1 MIRATATLSL
11 SLSLARSLILCVF
24 FSRLT
29 QPSLAWSGGEWKI
42 GLLEKECTCKSDCN
56 LVVRMEKIITP
67 QSAVYRPQAAAG
79 RWGWERVVV
88 VVEVLCR

>member
-1 MIRATATLSL
+1 MIRATATL
-11 SLSLARSLILCVF
+11 SLSLARSLILCVVF
-24 FSRLT
+24 FSRLA

-67 QSAVYRPQAAAG
+67 QSAVYR
-79 RWGWERVVV
+79 
-88 VVEVLCR
+88 LSLIHI